1 MVQKRAENYRKQF
14 LARIAQY
21 QKLPLERQT
30 KAKAQLQREHKRLAA
45 KLKPFKFAVPKL
57 SVLLKDQNAWPEL
70 DTPTSLKSA
79 AKTLEQLIEEAYLRT
94 LSRYPDQEETEISVA
109 FIEQSKTPADG
120 VQSLLWALV
129 NTKEFILSH

>member
-1 MVQKRAENYRKQF
+1 M
-14 LARIAQY
+14 
-21 QKLPLERQT
+21 
-30 KAKAQLQREHKRLAA
+30 
-45 KLKPFKFAVPKL
+45 
-57 SVLLKDQNAWPEL
+57 LLKDKNAWPEL
-70 DTPTSLKSA
+70 DAPTSLKSA
-79 AKTLEQLIEEAYLRT
+79 TKTLEQLIEEAYLRT